1 MIDLICN
8 LNNLEIKYAN
18 KYNLLLFNLLLLKL
32 FIKID
37 LLNVILDW
45 FNRKVNLKNDY
56 IYLINFVNTL

>member
-37 LLNVILDW
+37 LLNVILD
-45 FNRKVNLKNDY
+45 
-56 IYLINFVNTL
+56 